1 VPPQASGT
9 LCRGQTARGA
19 LRGRQVQ
26 LAFPDLTRAQSAVL
40 RVFAVLDRASK
51 IDPGAAG
58 ALAARGH
65 AALGGRTACM
75 PVLEQMQPRPC
86 GRAHAR
92 HRQGPPRAG
101 GRPLC
106 LPAARGGA
114 GVRGAVARRA
124 ARRVACAGRDVR
136 QRQVR
141 WPARPARVLSV
152 SAAAAAAAWSAAT
165 CCTPR
170 RSSLLCFIMC
180 FTLEA
185 IIP

>member
-1 VPPQASGT
+1 MPPQASGT

-75 PVLEQMQPRPC
+75 PVLEQMRSRPC

-92 HRQGPPRAG
+92 HRQGLPRAG

-106 LPAARGGA
+106 LPAARGDA
-114 GVRGAVARRA
+114 GVRGAVAGRA
-124 ARRVACAGRDVR
+124 ARRVARAGRDVR

-141 WPARPARVLSV
+141 WPARPTRVLSV
-152 SAAAAAAAWSAAT
+152 SAAAAAAWSAAI

-170 RSSLLCFIMC
+170 RSSLLSLIMC
-180 FTLEA
+180 V
-185 IIP
+185 